1 MSITPEPQLSEVFT
15 DRDTHVARVK
25 NPKRGSVFFL
35 ITPSPSARGLVV
47 FRGKQQEH
55 DYAFLPRLP
64 HAVTVDGATEL
75 LCLSFEG
82 DVEVIRAVEGGT
94 VEVTSGNGADA
105 TEKYCEEFGKL
116 LGIDIQ
122 G

>member
-1 MSITPEPQLSEVFT
+1 MSTTEPLSIEVFP
-15 DRDTHVARVK
+15 DADTHVTRVA
-25 NPKRGSVFFL
+25 NPQHGSVFFL
-35 ITPSPSARGLVV
+35 ITPTAGARGIVA

-82 DVEVIRAVEGGT
+82 DVEVIRAVEGT
-94 VEVTSGNGADA
+94 VNVTASNGADA
-105 TEKYCEEFGKL
+105 TEKCCEEFGKL
-116 LGIDIQ
+116 LGLDIQ

>member
-1 MSITPEPQLSEVFT
+1 MSTQPPSIEIFT
-15 DRDTHVARVK
+15 EADTNVARFR
-25 NPKRGSVFFL
+25 NPGRGSVFLL
-35 ITPSPSARGLVV
+35 IKPSAGSSGIVV

-55 DYAFLPRLP
+55 DFTFTPRLP
-64 HAVTVDGATEL
+64 HAVTIDGTTEL

-82 DVEVIRAVEGGT
+82 SVEVIRAMSSGT
-94 VEVTSGNGADA
+94 VTVTANNGADA
-105 TEKYCEEFGKL
+105 TEQYCEEFGKL

>member
-1 MSITPEPQLSEVFT
+1 MSTTEPLSIEVFP
-15 DRDTHVARVK
+15 DADTHVTRVA
-25 NPKRGSVFFL
+25 NPQHGSVFFL
-35 ITPSPSARGLVV
+35 ITPTAGARGIVA

-64 HAVTVDGATEL
+64 HAATVEATTEL

-82 DVEVIRAVEGGT
+82 SVEVIRAMSSGT
-94 VEVTSGNGADA
+94 VTVTANNGTDA
-105 TEKYCEEFGKL
+105 TEQYCEEFGKL
-116 LGIDIQ
+116 LGIDIR